1 MKFKYNHFKIS
12 ILLLVVLPVLHSCHL
27 DPDKNIETK
36 AQQIS
41 QKYIII
47 DSHIDLPNWLYE
59 EFNDISKL
67 TNTGDFD
74 YNKAKEGGLDAP
86 FLVVYVPPKYEGFIE
101 SKEQA
106 DHQLDLLDKLFEK
119 NTDKV
124 ARALTPEEVKQ
135 NFRDKKISISIGL
148 ENGAPIMGKIENLKH
163 FYDRGIRYITVVH
176 GKCNHIC
183 DSSYDS
189 LRLWNGISDFGRE
202 LIPAMNKMGMII
214 DVSHTSEKAFY
225 DILEISKAPVAA
237 THSNVRCFTPGFERN
252 LTDDMIKLIAEKGG
266 VIQIAFCSGFITSKP
281 NKYRNDS
288 RLAFDKFIEEKGL
301 DRNSPEADGFR
312 KEYADANP
320 YPYATIDELLDHF
333 DHIVKLVGVDHVGF
347 GSNFEGVGDSLP
359 EGLKNVSGYPNLI
372 AGLLDRGYSE
382 ADIEK
387 IMGLNFLNL
396 WQKVQDFAD

>member
-1 MKFKYNHFKIS
+1 MKLTFNLLKNS
-12 ILLLVVLPVLHSCHL
+12 LLLAITLFIIHSCNL
-27 DPDKNIETK
+27 DPDQSVETK

-41 QKYIII
+41 QKYIIV
-47 DSHIDLPNWLYE
+47 DSHIDLPSWLFE
-59 EFNDISKL
+59 EFDDMREL

-74 YNKAKEGGLDAP
+74 YHKAREGGLDVP
-86 FLVVYVPPKYEGFIE
+86 FLAVYISPKYEGLIE
-101 SKEQA
+101 SKERA

-119 NTDKV
+119 NTDII
-124 ARALTPEEVKQ
+124 ARALTPEDVKQ
-135 NFRDKKISISIGL
+135 NFKDKKISIPIGL
-148 ENGAPIMGKIENLKH
+148 ENGAPILGKIENLKH

-202 LIPAMNKMGMII
+202 LIPEMNKMGMII

-225 DILEISKAPVAA
+225 DIMEITKAPVAA
-237 THSNVRCFTPGFERN
+237 THSNARHFTPGFERN
-252 LTDDMIKLIAEKGG
+252 LTDEMIKMIAEKGG
-266 VIQIAFCSGFITSKP
+266 VIQIAFGSGFITSKP
-281 NKYRNDS
+281 NKYRNES
-288 RLAFDKFIEEKGL
+288 RLAFDKFVEENGL

-312 KEYADANP
+312 KEYAKSNP
-320 YPYATIDELLDHF
+320 YPYATIDELLNHF

-347 GSNFEGVGDSLP
+347 GSDFEGVGDSLP

-382 ADIEK
+382 VDIEK
-387 IMGLNFLNL
+387 IMGLNFLNF
-396 WQKVQDFAD
+396 WQRVQDLAD